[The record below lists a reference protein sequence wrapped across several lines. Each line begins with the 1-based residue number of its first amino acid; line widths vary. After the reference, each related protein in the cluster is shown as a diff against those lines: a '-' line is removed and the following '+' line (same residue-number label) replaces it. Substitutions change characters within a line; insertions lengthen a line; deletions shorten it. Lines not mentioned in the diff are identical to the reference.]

1 MIPGNILMMATYGME
16 IVECGGLL
24 ARHAQAGA
32 TVTAA
37 VALADENIRPQ
48 LDQAA
53 KILGVSEIYYMDWQ
67 VGKVELNAATKLRLV
82 SLIRQVH
89 PDIFICMDPDH
100 AEHDLDPDRRIFSTL
115 YLEGLSLAGREW
127 GLKSAGNYE
136 AYTVPGVY
144 FMSPEQPN
152 CIVEISE
159 VISLKEKAMA
169 QLHWQHAS
177 GGADARQKYS
187 ETFLRQFL
195 SNYDEIA
202 HDDVLLGSAVRQR
215 LIQAEA
221 IWNGIG
227 GHAGAILGEPYR
239 RIEPFV
245 MDYLPA

>member
-37 VALADENIRPQ
+37 VALADESIRPQ
-48 LDQAA
+48 IDQAA
-53 KILGVSEIYYMDWQ
+53 KILGVSEIYYLDWQ
-67 VGKVELNAATKLRLV
+67 VGKVELNPSSKLRLV
-82 SLIRQVH
+82 SLIRQVR

-100 AEHDLDPDRRIFSTL
+100 AEHDLDPDRRIFSLL
-115 YLEGLSLAGREW
+115 YLESLALAGREW
-127 GLKSAGNYE
+127 GLKSAGSYE

-159 VISLKEKAMA
+159 VVSIKEKALA
-169 QLHWQHAS
+169 ELHWQHAA
-177 GGADARQKYS
+177 GGAEARRKYS
-187 ETFLRQFL
+187 EAFLRQL
-195 SNYDEIA
+195 LPNYAEIA
-202 HDDVLLGSAVRQR
+202 HDDVLLGSAIRR
-215 LIQAEA
+215 CAIQAEA
-221 IWNGIG
+221 IYNGLG
-227 GHAGAILGEPYR
+227 GHSGAILGEPYR

-245 MDYLPA
+245 MEYLVG